1 MNNLIA
7 LSDPESIQLRDMKL
21 NLITKLPIFEK
32 VTKLQF
38 FELDY
43 IWCTSQSGLTY
54 SVKIEKKEV
63 NQETERIKGVPSV
76 SNFEKEECKNEQSIA
91 VVRQFNVREDLFN
104 TWAKSSENENNRS
117 LDEWTGQVSK
127 KSTIR
132 EDLLSETG
140 NTFIV
145 ESDPSFAR
153 ESESERYTTLKT

>member
-38 FELDY
+38 VELDY

-63 NQETERIKGVPSV
+63 KQETERMKSVPSV
-76 SNFEKEECKNEQSIA
+76 SNFEKEECKNE
-91 VVRQFNVREDLFN
+91 
-104 TWAKSSENENNRS
+104 
-117 LDEWTGQVSK
+117 
-127 KSTIR
+127 
-132 EDLLSETG
+132 
-140 NTFIV
+140 
-145 ESDPSFAR
+145 
-153 ESESERYTTLKT
+153 